1 MNYECEKFEEIE
13 SPVDMKNPSIL
24 QILEELNRL
33 QLENDV
39 LKADK
44 KELLKEIQ
52 QLKNDK
58 MVLHNIDENSEDNQD
73 IGILNEYVE
82 EYLCGCESKEEL
94 KNYEEALNNMS
105 VKK

>member
-13 SPVDMKNPSIL
+13 SPVNCDNPTLL

-44 KELLKEIQ
+44 KELLREIQ
-52 QLKNDK
+52 QLKSDK
-58 MVLHNIDENSEDNQD
+58 NELHNKPID
-73 IGILNEYVE
+73 IGMLNEYE
-82 EYLCGCESKEEL
+82 KSYYCGCESKEEL
-94 KNYEEALNNMS
+94 DMYIEKLNNCS